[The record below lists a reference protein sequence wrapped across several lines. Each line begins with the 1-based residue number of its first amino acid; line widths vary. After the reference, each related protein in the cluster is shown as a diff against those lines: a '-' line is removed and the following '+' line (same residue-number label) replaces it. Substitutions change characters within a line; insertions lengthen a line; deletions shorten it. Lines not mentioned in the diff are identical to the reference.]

1 MLLVFPFCRRLPY
14 RPMPAPD
21 LSDDE
26 RTFLVNLL
34 VEIIERYPF
43 PESQHVQ
50 RVRGILA
57 KLRPEPRAESDTEPE

>member
-1 MLLVFPFCRRLPY
+1 MLWVFPFCRRLRY

-50 RVRGILA
+50 RVRGILG

>member
-1 MLLVFPFCRRLPY
+1 
-14 RPMPAPD
+14 MPAPD

-57 KLRPEPRAESDTEPE
+57 KLRLEPRAESDTEPE

>member
-1 MLLVFPFCRRLPY
+1 MLWVFPFCRRLPY

-43 PESQHVQ
+43 PESQHIQ

>member
-1 MLLVFPFCRRLPY
+1 
-14 RPMPAPD
+14 MPAPD

-50 RVRGILA
+50 RVRGIFA

>member
-1 MLLVFPFCRRLPY
+1 
-14 RPMPAPD
+14 MPAPD

-50 RVRGILA
+50 RVRGILG